1 MMTEEERQRLLK
13 ITTLKEE
20 ILALIQKDYDE
31 MDAADLMFAMTTFTG
46 MLAKHIGATVDQV
59 TDLLKESMNDEDM
72 EGSTS
77 VRH

>member
-1 MMTEEERQRLLK
+1 MLTEEERQRLLK

-46 MLAKHIGATVDQV
+46 MLAKHIGVPVEQATE
-59 TDLLKESMNDEDM
+59 LLTECMNDEDM

>member
-1 MMTEEERQRLLK
+1 MLTEEERQRLLK

-20 ILALIQKDYDE
+20 ILAVIQKDYSE

-46 MLAKHIGATVDQV
+46 TLAKHIGVTVDQV
-59 TDLLKESMNDEDM
+59 TDLLKECMNDHDM